1 MTAESAPG
9 NGNGNGNGVVFNPIV
24 ELLIRDGHLTVQQAQ
39 YAHRVGA
46 RLHMSK
52 PLCEVLRELGYV
64 TDEQIR
70 QTIRRNQGE
79 LRIGDLLG
87 GLGYLTEEELN
98 RALALQ
104 LQGGRQQKLGDIL
117 IQHKFLADEKL
128 TEILALQLGL
138 PVLELTAKEPDPG
151 LLGRGPVEYY
161 EQYRFVPYDMQPDGS
176 VRIAFVDPLDPR
188 SLDAARDYFGKNI
201 VVCITRVGQLDD
213 VLSKRKEELRIGNGA
228 DLNRLNIVEIANS
241 IVLAAVKRG
250 ASDIHVEPM
259 ADRLRVRFRE
269 DGVMVHFRDY
279 PIGAVAPLV
288 SRFKIMCG
296 ADIAEKRRHQDGRL
310 IFNHMGVQID
320 LRMSF
325 YVTVYGEQIVM
336 RLLKNQEELLP
347 MHELGMLPGMLDRF
361 MEEALDAPSGVI
373 MVTGPTGSGKSTT
386 VYSCINYLNRPEV
399 SIITAEDPVEYKV
412 RGIGQCS
419 IMPSIGLTFEE
430 TLKHIVRQDPDIVV
444 IGEVRDHFSAEM
456 CIQTALTGHKVLTTF
471 HTEDSIGAL
480 VRLLD
485 MDIEPF
491 LVSSTLSCVL
501 SQRLVRRVCPH
512 CAVPYQPDLS
522 QLRRMGCTYG
532 DLAGAEFRKGR
543 GCAACRH
550 SGYKGR
556 LAVYEMLIP
565 EVFIRDAVLQRKT
578 THELRVISLEKAG
591 MVSLMEDGIT
601 KAAVGMTTVEEVLR
615 TLPRVQK
622 PRPLAELRRI
632 LGV

>member
-1 MTAESAPG
+1 MSTDLNLE
-9 NGNGNGNGVVFNPIV
+9 NGNGQDNEKDFNPIIH
-24 ELLIRDGHLTVQQAQ
+24 LLVREGHVSAHQAE
-39 YAHRVGA
+39 YARRVA
-46 RLHMSK
+46 AKLHMSK
-52 PLCEVLRELGYV
+52 PLCEVVRELGYV
-64 TDEQIR
+64 TDEQMR

-79 LRIGDLLG
+79 LRIGDLLN
-87 GLGYLTEEELN
+87 GLGYLTDDELG

-128 TEILALQLGL
+128 TDILALQLGL
-138 PVLELTAKEPDPG
+138 PVLELSAKEPDPA
-151 LLGRGPVEYY
+151 LMSRGPVEYY
-161 EQYRFVPYDMQPDGS
+161 EQYRFVPFDMQSDGT
-176 VRIAFVDPLDPR
+176 VRVAFVDPLDPR
-188 SLDAARDYFGKNI
+188 SVDAAKDYFGANI
-201 VVCITRVGQLDD
+201 VVCITRVSQLDE
-213 VLSKRKEELRIGNGA
+213 VLSKRKEELRIGSGA
-228 DLNRLNIVEIANS
+228 DLNRLNIVEIANA

-259 ADRLRVRFRE
+259 SDRLRVRFRE

-310 IFNHMGVQID
+310 IFNHKGVQID

-347 MHELGMLPGMLDRF
+347 MHELGMLPGMLNRF
-361 MEEALDAPSGVI
+361 MEEALDAPSGII

-412 RGIGQCS
+412 RGVGQCS

-444 IGEVRDHFSAEM
+444 IGEVRDHFSAVM

-485 MDIEPF
+485 MNIEPF
-491 LVSSTLSCVL
+491 LVSSTLSCII

-512 CAVPYQPDLS
+512 CAVPYQPDLT

-532 DLAGAEFRKGR
+532 DLLGAEFRKGR

-556 LAVYEMLIP
+556 LAVYEMLVP
-565 EVFIRDAVLQRKT
+565 EVHIREAVLQRKT
-578 THELRVISLEKAG
+578 THELREISLEKAG

-601 KAAVGMTTVEEVLR
+601 KAAIGKTTVEEILR
-615 TLPRVQK
+615 TLPRVHK

>member
-1 MTAESAPG
+1 M
-9 NGNGNGNGVVFNPIV
+9 
-24 ELLIRDGHLTVQQAQ
+24 
-39 YAHRVGA
+39 
-46 RLHMSK
+46 
-52 PLCEVLRELGYV
+52 
-64 TDEQIR
+64 
-70 QTIRRNQGE
+70 
-79 LRIGDLLG
+79 
-87 GLGYLTEEELN
+87 
-98 RALALQ
+98 LA
-104 LQGGRQQKLGDIL
+104 
-117 IQHKFLADEKL
+117 
-128 TEILALQLGL
+128 
-138 PVLELTAKEPDPG
+138 
-151 LLGRGPVEYY
+151 
-161 EQYRFVPYDMQPDGS
+161 
-176 VRIAFVDPLDPR
+176 
-188 SLDAARDYFGKNI
+188 
-201 VVCITRVGQLDD
+201 
-213 VLSKRKEELRIGNGA
+213 KRKEELRVGNGA

-241 IVLAAVKRG
+241 IVLAAFKRG

-347 MHELGMLPGMLDRF
+347 MHQLGMLPGMLDRF

-491 LVSSTLSCVL
+491 LVSSTLSCIL
-501 SQRLVRRVCPH
+501 SQRLVRRVCQH

-556 LAVYEMLIP
+556 LAIYEMLIP
-565 EVFIRDAVLQRKT
+565 EVNIRDAVLQRKT

>member
-1 MTAESAPG
+1 M
-9 NGNGNGNGVVFNPIV
+9 
-24 ELLIRDGHLTVQQAQ
+24 
-39 YAHRVGA
+39 
-46 RLHMSK
+46 
-52 PLCEVLRELGYV
+52 
-64 TDEQIR
+64 
-70 QTIRRNQGE
+70 
-79 LRIGDLLG
+79 
-87 GLGYLTEEELN
+87 
-98 RALALQ
+98 
-104 LQGGRQQKLGDIL
+104 
-117 IQHKFLADEKL
+117 
-128 TEILALQLGL
+128 
-138 PVLELTAKEPDPG
+138 
-151 LLGRGPVEYY
+151 
-161 EQYRFVPYDMQPDGS
+161 
-176 VRIAFVDPLDPR
+176 
-188 SLDAARDYFGKNI
+188 
-201 VVCITRVGQLDD
+201 
-213 VLSKRKEELRIGNGA
+213 
-228 DLNRLNIVEIANS
+228 
-241 IVLAAVKRG
+241 
-250 ASDIHVEPM
+250 
-259 ADRLRVRFRE
+259 
-269 DGVMVHFRDY
+269 
-279 PIGAVAPLV
+279 
-288 SRFKIMCG
+288 
-296 ADIAEKRRHQDGRL
+296 
-310 IFNHMGVQID
+310 
-320 LRMSF
+320 
-325 YVTVYGEQIVM
+325 
-336 RLLKNQEELLP
+336 
-347 MHELGMLPGMLDRF
+347 
-361 MEEALDAPSGVI
+361 
-373 MVTGPTGSGKSTT
+373 
-386 VYSCINYLNRPEV
+386 

-485 MDIEPF
+485 MAIEPF

-601 KAAVGMTTVEEVLR
+601 KAAIGMTTVEEVLR

>member
-1 MTAESAPG
+1 MNLD
-9 NGNGNGNGVVFNPIV
+9 NGNGQAFNPIV
-24 ELLIRDGHLTVQQAQ
+24 SLLVREGYLSEQQAD
-39 YAHRVGA
+39 YARRVA
-46 RLHMSK
+46 SKLHMAK
-52 PLCEVLRELGYV
+52 PLSEVVLELGYV
-64 TDEQIR
+64 TDEQMR

-87 GLGYLTEEELN
+87 GLGYLTDEELD

-104 LQGGRQQKLGDIL
+104 AKEGRQQKLGDIL
-117 IQHKFLADEKL
+117 IQHKFLADDKL

-138 PVLELTAKEPDPG
+138 PVLELTAKEPDQG
-151 LLGRGPVEYY
+151 LMGRGPVEYY
-161 EQYRFVPYDMQPDGS
+161 EQYRFVPYDMQTDGS
-176 VRIAFVDPLDPR
+176 IRVAFVDPLDPR

-201 VVCITRVGQLDD
+201 VVCITRASQLDET
-213 VLSKRKEELRIGNGA
+213 LAKRKEELRLGA
-228 DLNRLNIVEIANS
+228 ASDQGRINVVEIANA
-241 IVLAAVKRG
+241 IVLAAFKRG

-259 ADRLRVRFRE
+259 SDRVRVRFRV
-269 DGVMVHFRDY
+269 DGVMVLFRDY
-279 PIGAVAPLV
+279 PIGVAASLV

-336 RLLKNQEELLP
+336 RLLKSQEELLP
-347 MHELGMLPGMLDRF
+347 MHELGMLPGMLNRF

-386 VYSCINYLNRPEV
+386 VYSCINYLNRPDV

-412 RGIGQCS
+412 RGVGQCS

-444 IGEVRDHFSAEM
+444 IGEVRDHFSAVM

-491 LVSSTLSCVL
+491 LVSSTLSCIL
-501 SQRLVRRVCPH
+501 SQRLVRKICPH

-565 EVFIRDAVLQRKT
+565 EIFIRDAVLQRRT
-578 THELRVISLEKAG
+578 THELREISLEKAG
-591 MVSLMEDGIT
+591 LVSLLEDGIT
-601 KAAVGMTTVEEVLR
+601 KAALGITTVDEVLR
-615 TLPRVQK
+615 TLPRVHK
-622 PRPLAELRRI
+622 PRPLVELRRI
-632 LGV
+632 LGA